1 MSKDGSISASVIKR
15 LPRYY
20 RFLGELQKE
29 GLERISS
36 RELSERMKLTAS
48 QIRQDLNCF
57 GGFGQQGYGYHVDE
71 LRMEIGKILGV
82 DKHFKTILIGAG
94 NLGKAIATH
103 INFETRGCNLI
114 GIFDINPKLTGEV
127 VGNIPIRHTND
138 IESFCEAN
146 SPVVAV
152 LCIPKAN
159 TQAIADQLV
168 NLGLKAFWNF
178 SHYDIRTDSSKNI
191 VVENSPNYGNQ
202 SVAEF
207 ALALLMDV
215 LRKVTFSYQEYKNAR
230 IIPNCF
236 IGMELSGKTM
246 GIVGL
251 GAIGSAFAKISYG
264 LGMKILGVDKFEKK
278 ELTQM
283 YGVKFTDF
291 ETLLKKSDFIS
302 IHAPLNID
310 NYHIFD
316 EKSFDMMKNT
326 AIIINTGRGELIDS
340 VALFNALVNKKILG
354 AGLDVLENEQT
365 MTDFN
370 YSLGINRLDKLTLEQ
385 TVINSKLFQLNNVI
399 ITPHIAYNT
408 QEAINRILTTTMQ
421 NINAFCIGRLQNE
434 IK

>member
-1 MSKDGSISASVIKR
+1 MKVVYFDVASYEADFIKKHSEGKFKYLICNEALNELTPLKSEYKNADIISVFTTSRVTKEVLKQFKNLKLITLRSV
-15 LPRYY
+15 
-20 RFLGELQKE
+20 
-29 GLERISS
+29 
-36 RELSERMKLTAS
+36 
-48 QIRQDLNCF
+48 
-57 GGFGQQGYGYHVDE
+57 GFNHVD
-71 LRMEIGKILGV
+71 IDYCK
-82 DKHFKTILIGAG
+82 
-94 NLGKAIATH
+94 
-103 INFETRGCNLI
+103 
-114 GIFDINPKLTGEV
+114 
-127 VGNIPIRHTND
+127 
-138 IESFCEAN
+138 
-146 SPVVAV
+146 
-152 LCIPKAN
+152 
-159 TQAIADQLV
+159 
-168 NLGLKAFWNF
+168 
-178 SHYDIRTDSSKNI
+178 SKNI

-207 ALALLMDV
+207 ALALLMNV

-264 LGMKILGVDKFEKK
+264 LGMKILGVDKVEKK

-302 IHAPLNID
+302 IHAPLNMD